1 MTVKEELHQIIDVLS
16 DEEAEELLDYLN
28 LRADPDTLT
37 PEELARVKAADAEI
51 ARGEYV
57 TLDDIQLRLAH

>member
-1 MTVKEELHQIIDVLS
+1 MTVKDELHQIIDVLT

-28 LRADPDTLT
+28 MRADPDTLT
-37 PEELARVKAADAEI
+37 PEELARVEAADAEI

-57 TLDDIQLRLAH
+57 TLEDTRRRLGA

>member
-1 MTVKEELHQIIDVLS
+1 MTVKDELHQIIDVLS

-37 PEELARVKAADAEI
+37 PEELARVQAADAEI

-57 TLDDIQLRLAH
+57 TLEEILRRLGR

>member
-1 MTVKEELHQIIDVLS
+1 MTVKEELHQIIDGLT

-37 PEELARVKAADAEI
+37 PEELARVQAADAEI

-57 TLDDIQLRLAH
+57 TLEEILDRLAR

>member
-28 LRADPDTLT
+28 LRADPDTLA
-37 PEELARVKAADAEI
+37 PDEIERMKAADAEI

-57 TLDDIQLRLAH
+57 TLDEIRRRGLL

>member
-1 MTVKEELHQIIDVLS
+1 MTVKDELHQIIDVLS

-28 LRADPDTLT
+28 MRADPDTLT
-37 PEELARVKAADAEI
+37 PEELARVEAADAEI

-57 TLDDIQLRLAH
+57 TLDEILRRLAH